1 MNLIKGGGKGGL
13 SKEIIVG
20 NNINRTPILPI
31 EMFQEIK
38 KSLNMSKTKME
49 EMCHIMRK
57 FQVKMTPN
65 VREKLWAID
74 HLLDDHY
81 VTLRVKA
88 TKTVTVEIEDD
99 FVDRR
104 GRKRSKPGPRTER
117 REVEVEKDI
126 TFLKNPKSFIDNLI
140 IERNL
145 FSPDVIKRVSTDGG
159 DNSIKIIVNVFD
171 KHQDPEIFF
180 PQLEKKG
187 NICSGVNRSI
197 ILVYCEDLEENY
209 NNLYFVTVA
218 ECKWPNVL
226 LRVCHIR
233 V

>member
-1 MNLIKGGGKGGL
+1 M
-13 SKEIIVG
+13 
-20 NNINRTPILPI
+20 
-31 EMFQEIK
+31 
-38 KSLNMSKTKME
+38 
-49 EMCHIMRK
+49 
-57 FQVKMTPN
+57 
-65 VREKLWAID
+65 
-74 HLLDDHY
+74 
-81 VTLRVKA
+81 TLRVKA

-145 FSPDVIKRVSTDGG
+145 FSPDVIKLVSTDGR
-159 DNSIKIIVNVFD
+159 DNSIKMIVNVFD
-171 KHQDPEIFF
+171 KHQDPEIFS

-197 ILVYCEDLEENY
+197 ILAYCEDLEENY
-209 NNLYFVTVA
+209 NNLRLIL
-218 ECKWPNVL
+218 ELLQVL
-226 LRVCHIR
+226 SYLS
-233 V
+233 